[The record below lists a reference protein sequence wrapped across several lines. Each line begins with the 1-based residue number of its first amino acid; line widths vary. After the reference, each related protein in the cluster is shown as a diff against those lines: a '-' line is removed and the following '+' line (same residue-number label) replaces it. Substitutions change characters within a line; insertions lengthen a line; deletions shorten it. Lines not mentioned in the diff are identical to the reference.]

1 MLPLIRPARIPTRE
15 TSQIAGQWKKKGLIR
30 LCDRNKKK
38 KTTTKFPNSIL
49 LTLLVLRVISIK
61 FLLVIS
67 ILCKTEWSWELQTW
81 SHKMYLLDTLSAS
94 PHYFCRKWI
103 GATNENSYF
112 DLSSLWTGLWSSGEL
127 LFFSPDR
134 EPVHRLDLR
143 DYRVNAKEQTVQS
156 ENNGNIT
163 EFHPQTQR
171 LKYRLNI

>member
-15 TSQIAGQWKKKGLIR
+15 TSQIAGQWKKKDLLDYVTAI
-30 LCDRNKKK
+30 KKK

-49 LTLLVLRVISIK
+49 LTLLALRVISIQ

-112 DLSSLWTGLWSSGEL
+112 DL
-127 LFFSPDR
+127 
-134 EPVHRLDLR
+134 R

-171 LKYRLNI
+171 LKYRLNIKFHGKVLVKTIQSFKW

>member
-1 MLPLIRPARIPTRE
+1 MYASSN
-15 TSQIAGQWKKKGLIR
+15 TSSSNSYEGNITNCRSMKKKGLIR
-30 LCDRNKKK
+30 LCDRNNNKK

-49 LTLLVLRVISIK
+49 LTLLALRVISIQ

-67 ILCKTEWSWELQTW
+67 ILCKTEWTWELQTW

-112 DLSSLWTGLWSSGEL
+112 DL
-127 LFFSPDR
+127 
-134 EPVHRLDLR
+134 R

-156 ENNGNIT
+156 ENNVNIT

-171 LKYRLNI
+171 LKYRLNIKFHGKVLVKTIQSFKW